1 MDTFTDGI
9 KRATL
14 VVVIG
19 ATIGAVE
26 FCTTSIL
33 AEMIVGKFGLIQE
46 LVDDDQSQW
55 KALLVILPVATLIA
69 AVVVYLAPISA
80 GSSLPE
86 IKGFLNGAHVPGLFG
101 IITTF
106 VKTFGVIGVIGCG
119 FPVGREGPMVQ
130 LGCALANIILRIP
143 VFGNMV
149 KVQHDPKK
157 RKDQEAVE
165 EMHERALIVTIGGA
179 AGIAAAFRSPIGG
192 VMYMMEDMASY
203 WQHETTVRAFGCTM
217 VATLI
222 FSICLNAS
230 HGINYHALVIF
241 DDDPVHTDWKVADIP
256 FFAIL
261 ALICGLLSVGYSE
274 LLFYFQR
281 IRKHRKRWTSPKFK
295 VLEVFLSACLICSVP
310 LYIASGFPCVHLPED
325 TNSCDPSNCNVCNGC
340 CKPYLTLD
348 QNSCDACI
356 HETCDTHDGGSNGD
370 GHDSMSVVRFDCNE
384 HYYNE
389 MATLWLMG
397 EEGAIKQLY
406 SRQGLTSTLFSQK
419 TLIVFL
425 PIYMFLSGLCGGLS
439 IPFGTF
445 VPNLFIGAAFGRLYA
460 LFVQDTMGVKG
471 LSAYG
476 TYSLIGAA
484 SVLGGYTR
492 MTVTVAVMIAE
503 ASGDA
508 SIMVPLMLAVMLA
521 RWIANFFSECYDEKM
536 MELRHIPFLHDACS
550 DDKAHDTADTVMQ
563 KAITIKSQESVSN
576 LKKLLETRNA
586 HYTAFP
592 VVDDNS
598 ALLGLVPGL
607 VLEKTLKE
615 AGFGG
620 DDTEADLVIPMNT
633 IMDPS
638 PYTVRDNF
646 PLSRVF
652 PLIKKLHIEHLVVT
666 NLTGLPVGIIPRTV
680 LVAADGG
687 HVSTLHNKVMNKLDY
702 NKSAMKM
709 RRATVKTKSTEVQ
722 YETGELYDDEIM
734 AKRNIRKLSSWL
746 YKPQE
751 SFQERGKRNKG
762 TTSDAGFELSTLGE
776 GKQAKI

>member
-1 MDTFTDGI
+1 METFTEGLKRGI
-9 KRATL
+9 L

-19 ATIGAVE
+19 
-26 FCTTSIL
+26 
-33 AEMIVGKFGLIQE
+33 
-46 LVDDDQSQW
+46 
-55 KALLVILPVATLIA
+55 LVI
-69 AVVVYLAPISA
+69 AVVIFLAPIAA

-101 IITTF
+101 IVTTF
-106 VKTFGVIGVIGCG
+106 IKTFGVIGVIGCG

-149 KVQHDPKK
+149 RVQHDPRK

-165 EMHERALIVTIGGA
+165 EMHERALLVTIGGA

-192 VMYMMEDMASY
+192 VMYMMEDMASF

-222 FSICLNAS
+222 FSILLNAS

-241 DDDPVHTDWKVADIP
+241 DDDPVHTDWKVNDIP
-256 FFAIL
+256 FFALL
-261 ALICGLLSVGYSE
+261 ALFCGLLSVAYSE
-274 LLFYFQR
+274 TLFFFQR
-281 IRKHRKRWTSPKFK
+281 VRKHRKRWTSPKFR
-295 VLEVFLSACLICSVP
+295 VLEVFLCACLICSVP
-310 LYIASGFPCVHLPED
+310 LYMANGFPCVHLPSEH
-325 TNSCDPSNCNVCNGC
+325 NSCNPADCNVCNGC
-340 CKPYLTLD
+340 CKSFLTLD
-348 QNSCDACI
+348 SATCDACV
-356 HETCDTHDGGSNGD
+356 HDTCDTNDGGANGD
-370 GHDSMSVVRFDCNE
+370 GHGSMSVVRFTCEE

-425 PIYMFLSGLCGGLS
+425 PVYMFLSGLCGGLA

-445 VPNLFIGAAFGRLYA
+445 VPNLFIGAAFGRLFA
-460 LFVQDTMGVKG
+460 LFVQDTMGVEG

-508 SIMVPLMLAVMLA
+508 SIMVPLMLAVILA

-536 MELRHIPFLHDACS
+536 LELRHIPFLHDFCS

-563 KAITIKSQESVSN
+563 KATTVKSQESVAS
-576 LKKLLETRNA
+576 LKKLLEARNA
-586 HYTAFP
+586 HYSAFP
-592 VVDDNS
+592 VVDDKG

-615 AGFGG
+615 AGFSGN
-620 DDTEADLVIPMNT
+620 DDAEAALKIPMNT

-638 PYTVRDNF
+638 PYTVRTNF
-646 PLSRVF
+646 PLSRIF

-666 NLTGLPVGIIPRTV
+666 DIAGLPVGVIPRTN

-702 NKSAMKM
+702 NSSGMKL
-709 RRATVKTKSTEVQ
+709 RRATVKTHSNDVM
-722 YETGELYDDEIM
+722 YETGELY
-734 AKRNIRKLSSWL
+734 
-746 YKPQE
+746 
-751 SFQERGKRNKG
+751 
-762 TTSDAGFELSTLGE
+762 
-776 GKQAKI
+776 